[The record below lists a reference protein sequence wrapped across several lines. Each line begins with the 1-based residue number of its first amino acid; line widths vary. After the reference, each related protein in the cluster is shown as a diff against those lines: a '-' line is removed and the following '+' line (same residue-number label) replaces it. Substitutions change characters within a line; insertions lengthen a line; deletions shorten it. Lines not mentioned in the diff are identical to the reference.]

1 MNKKLKTYCI
11 RAYLSSGRASIG
23 GWMQIPSP
31 EIAEIVGNSDF
42 HWVAADLEHGSIGID
57 HLPNI
62 FRALELNNT
71 LPFARVTNELQ
82 AVRAMEAGAGGII
95 ISNVESRDDVEKI
108 YSSIQYPS
116 RGKRGV
122 GYNRGNCYGK
132 KFNNDLDDD
141 PILVGMIESQNA
153 VNNIDEILD
162 CNKLDAV
169 LIGPYDL
176 SASFKVTG
184 QFESHFLRGIIK
196 QIKDTCIRKN
206 IAVGIHVVQPDRNKL
221 KEAIE
226 EGYTFIPYATDGTLL
241 SHGLD
246 NISNNDETLL

>member
-1 MNKKLKTYCI
+1 MNKKLKTFCI

-31 EIAEIVGNSDF
+31 EIAEIMGNSDF
-42 HWVAADLEHGSIGID
+42 DWVAVDLEHGSIGID

-82 AVRAMEAGAGGII
+82 AIRAMEAGAGGII
-95 ISNVESRDDVEKI
+95 VANIESADDVEKI
-108 YSSIQYPS
+108 YSSINYPP

-122 GYNRGNCYGK
+122 GYNRANCYGV
-132 KFNNDLDDD
+132 KFNNDLEDN
-141 PILVGMIESQNA
+141 PILVGMIESQHS
-153 VNNIDEILD
+153 VNNIDKILD

-176 SASFKVTG
+176 SASFKMTG
-184 QFESHFLRGIIK
+184 QFNSHF
-196 QIKDTCIRKN
+196 IKDVVKQVKDACIRKN
-206 IAVGIHVVQPDRNKL
+206 TAVGIHVVQPDR
-221 KEAIE
+221 KELEVRKE
-226 EGYTFIPYATDGTLL
+226 EGYTFIPYSIDGVILSKHYNITD
-241 SHGLD
+241 
-246 NISNNDETLL
+246 NDESLI